1 MKEFLETQL
10 PAIITGILG
19 VGAYIFERRRKNA
32 EIQKVE
38 SNALEAMQAAYKTF
52 VIDLNLNYTGLKVK
66 VDKLEAEVILWKAK
80 YFELKNDIKKNKIKK
95 K

>member
-1 MKEFLETQL
+1 MTEFLKTQL

-19 VGAYIFERRRKNA
+19 VGAYIFERKRKHA
-32 EIQKVE
+32 EVQKVE
-38 SNALEAMQAAYKTF
+38 SDALKAMQAAYKTF
-52 VIDLNLNYTGLKVK
+52 VFDLNSNYTGLKVK

-80 YFELKNDIKKNKIKK
+80 YFELKNEVKKNKIKK